1 MSMNIGQGHH
11 GTLFGTIGGT
21 LLSVSA
27 TVAAGDLTRTA
38 ILGMVGAVTSFAC
51 SYLLKEGIA
60 WIKRKG
66 KT

>member
-1 MSMNIGQGHH
+1 MNNTSEYHT
-11 GTLFGTIGGT
+11 TLFGTIGGT
-21 LLSVSA
+21 LLSISA
-27 TVAAGDLTRTA
+27 IVAAGDLTRTA
-38 ILGMVGAVTSFAC
+38 ILGMVGALTSFAC